1 MVYKAQ
7 VQVDQDLNIKLDI
20 LNLVEEKVEK
30 SLELIGTGGNCLNRT
45 PRAHALISKIDKWD
59 LIKLESFCKAKNI
72 VGKSNRQPT
81 NWEKNLH

>member
-30 SLELIGTGGNCLNRT
+30 SLELIGTGGKFPEQNSNGSC
-45 PRAHALISKIDKWD
+45 SKI
-59 LIKLESFCKAKNI
+59 KN
-72 VGKSNRQPT
+72 
-81 NWEKNLH
+81 